1 MQNPFKPTAG
11 ARPPLLVGR
20 EDLRQDFAESLENGP
35 GAPGLLSI
43 FSGPRGIG
51 KTVMLGEIEDEAI
64 EHGWIVI
71 SETATS
77 GLVAR
82 IADAV
87 RTASEE
93 LGDGPAGRRV
103 TALTIG
109 PVRVDTQLPPPR
121 EVHWRRGVT
130 ELLTILDGFGTG
142 LLISVDEIHAVD
154 RSELSELAAVV
165 QHLIRENLPVGLV
178 MAGLPK
184 AVEDLL
190 SEGVSTFLRRAER
203 YDLHA
208 TSIPE
213 VKAAFRET
221 FQDSGVDVDDEHL
234 DMLASATGGYPFLIQ
249 LVGYH
254 VWSQAR
260 RTGGSVT
267 DAVLEAGLS
276 KARRRMGATVLQSAY
291 GALSAVDQSYLLAMA
306 EDDGPSSTAAIA
318 ERLGVDLVYGGQYRL
333 RLIAAGVI
341 APTRHGYVDF
351 AVPTFRE
358 FLRNAPAYGLRLHP
372 PRRSGN

>member
-20 EDLRQDFAESLENGP
+20 ENLRQDFAESLENGP

-43 FSGPRGIG
+43 FTGPRGIG
-51 KTVMLGEIEDEAI
+51 KTVMLGEVEDEAI

-71 SETATS
+71 SETATA

-93 LGDGPAGRRV
+93 MGDGPVGRRV
-103 TALTIG
+103 TGVTIG
-109 PVRVDTQLPPPR
+109 PIRVDTQLPPPR
-121 EVHWRRGVT
+121 EVHWRRRVT
-130 ELLTILDGFGTG
+130 DLLTTLGEFGTG

-165 QHLIRENLPVGLV
+165 QHLIRESLPVGLA

-184 AVEDLL
+184 AVDDLL
-190 SEGVSTFLRRAER
+190 AEGVSTFLRRAER
-203 YDLHA
+203 YNLHA

-213 VKAAFRET
+213 VKEAFRET
-221 FQDSGVDVDDEHL
+221 FQDSGVVVDDEHL
-234 DMLASATGGYPFLIQ
+234 DMLAAATGGYPFLIQ

-260 RTGGSVT
+260 RAGGTVT
-267 DAVLEAGLS
+267 ATALTAGLE
-276 KARRRMGATVLQSAY
+276 KAKRRMGATVLQSAY

-306 EDDGPSSTAAIA
+306 EDDGPSSTAKVAS
-318 ERLGVDLVYGGQYRL
+318 RLGVDLVYGAQYRI
-333 RLIAAGVI
+333 RLIAAGAI
-341 APTRHGYVDF
+341 EPTGHGYVDF

-358 FLRNAPAYGLRLHP
+358 FLRGTPAYGLRVHSP
-372 PRRSGN
+372 GRP